1 MIQTVIKYKLM
12 GQEFNDLKKVKEF
25 VENKIGEQII
35 DVFYKEVPTLSA
47 KDKLKM
53 LDAFKNK
60 KFRQDLL
67 KLLQI
72 DFENE
77 NYELINILDY
87 GKE

>member
-1 MIQTVIKYKLM
+1 MIETVVKYKLM

-25 VENKIGEQII
+25 VENKIGEQVI

-47 KDKLKM
+47 RDKLKM